1 MNENWE
7 VVAVEQEANLVIG
20 GYPFIGYIDLLLRDK
35 TDGKYIIL
43 DYKSKAEFKSKDEQK
58 KYARQLYLY
67 AKFVKE
73 FYGEYPKM
81 LIFDMFRMG
90 KKVPIFFK
98 ESGVDEALKW
108 VTDTIMEISM
118 TQVFNVTSDDF
129 FGRYLCNY
137 RNDMKHVLGAEYELA
152 ELV

>member
-1 MNENWE
+1 
-7 VVAVEQEANLVIG
+7 
-20 GYPFIGYIDLLLRDK
+20 
-35 TDGKYIIL
+35 
-43 DYKSKAEFKSKDEQK
+43 
-58 KYARQLYLY
+58 
-67 AKFVKE
+67 
-73 FYGEYPKM
+73 M

-137 RNDMKHVLGAEYELA
+137 RNDMKHVLGAEYELP